1 MTSQRKK
8 AEELVYKV
16 MDTLDPSGQNSE
28 YYKKIFSGMSDA
40 QFIKFVENPLAFKF
54 QVKIFEIEP
63 TMTEIDKAAKVI
75 GIPLLEKVN
84 LPYMY
89 EKDGKPVKS
98 KESLV
103 VYAHIK
109 KMKQFISKKNAMSLD
124 IAERDMKTGLLVSFD
139 KNGKTSD
146 RETES
151 LAVLGFENTL
161 DELTHA
167 KADSM
172 RAKSTMYSTINNL
185 GQVSLKDLPKDI
197 DDSLSRNYLN
207 SYLLGSQL
215 LSNLVAD
222 DYYLPITLK
231 DNNKKIERK

>member
-16 MDTLDPSGQNSE
+16 MDTLDPSGQNSD
-28 YYKKIFSGMSDA
+28 YYKKLFSEMSDA
-40 QFIKFVENPLAFKF
+40 QFIKFIDNPLAFKF

-63 TMTEIDKAAKVI
+63 TMKEIDKAAKVL

-89 EKDGKPVKS
+89 SVEGKPIKS
-98 KESLV
+98 QECLV
-103 VYAHIK
+103 AYAHIK
-109 KMKQFISKKNAMSLD
+109 KMKQFISKKNAMSVD

-151 LAVLGFENTL
+151 LAVLGFDATL

-172 RAKSTMYSTINNL
+172 KAKSAMYSAISNV
-185 GQVSLKDLPKDI
+185 GQVSLSDLPKDI

-207 SYLLGSQL
+207 AYLLGSQL
-215 LSNLVAD
+215 LSNLVSD
-222 DYYLPITLK
+222 DYYLPLTLK
-231 DNNKKIERK
+231 DKKNKIERK

>member
-8 AEELVYKV
+8 AEELVYKT
-16 MDTLDPSGQNSE
+16 MDALDPSGQNSD
-28 YYKKIFSGMSDA
+28 YYKKIFSEMSDA
-40 QFIKFVENPLAFKF
+40 QFVKFVDNPLAFKF

-63 TMTEIDKAAKVI
+63 TMKEIDKAAKVL
-75 GIPLLEKVN
+75 GVPLLEKVN

-89 EKDGKPVKS
+89 SKDGKAVQS
-98 KESLV
+98 KEALV

-109 KMKQFISKKNAMSLD
+109 KMKQFISKKNAMSIE

-151 LAVLGFENTL
+151 LAVLGFDNTL

-172 RAKSTMYSTINNL
+172 RSKSAMYNTINNL

-207 SYLLGSQL
+207 AYLLGSQL
-215 LSNLVAD
+215 LSNLVSD

-231 DNNKKIERK
+231 DNKRKLERK